1 MLIVCIVVFLRL
13 SRYCTGGGI
22 FLLKNCNIVLCL
34 IKMQIYCII
43 YLDLKLFLVEP

>member
-22 FLLKNCNIVLCL
+22 FFVEELCHSALL
-34 IKMQIYCII
+34 
-43 YLDLKLFLVEP
+43 D